1 MNIANNT
8 LVVRDG
14 IALLVAIGKR
24 TQPWH
29 NSCVKVRLPKKMRKL
44 RVLVMMDELLVPP
57 DNASA
62 LSEEARVRY
71 RTEHDVLAALR
82 GMGHD
87 AKPCGVKTDLGVIVP
102 AIEEFQ
108 PHVCFNL
115 IEDFDG
121 VATHDQHVVSYLEL
135 LKQPYTGCNP
145 RGLTIAR
152 DKAVAKKILAYSGIN
167 VPQFQVFAKDR
178 TVKPGDDLPYPAIVK
193 SLTEEGS
200 TGISQ
205 ASIVN
210 SHDELAE
217 RVAFIHEKLN
227 TPAIAEQYIDGRELY
242 VGIIGNAKLSALPVW
257 ELNLASM
264 PSDSAKIAT
273 SKVKWDAAYQEK
285 YAITSGAA
293 VDLPPALEDHILET
307 CKTIYRLLNLSGYAR
322 IDLRLT
328 PSGEIYFLEANPNPQ
343 IARGEDFAESAAHVG
358 LSYEALLHKILTLG
372 LSYHP
377 LRLAA

>member
-1 MNIANNT
+1 
-8 LVVRDG
+8 
-14 IALLVAIGKR
+14 
-24 TQPWH
+24 
-29 NSCVKVRLPKKMRKL
+29 MRQV

-57 DNASA
+57 DDVSG
-62 LSEEARVRY
+62 LSDAERARF
-71 RTEHDVLAALR
+71 RTEYDVLTTLR
-82 GMGHD
+82 AMGHD
-87 AKPCGVKTDLGVIVP
+87 ANPCGVKSDLSVITP
-102 AIEEFQ
+102 AIEKYQ

-152 DKAVAKKILAYSGIN
+152 DKAVAKKILAYHGIH
-167 VPQFQVFAKDR
+167 VPQFQVFPKDR
-178 TVKPGDDLPYPAIVK
+178 AVKPTDDLPYPAIVK

-210 SHDELAE
+210 THDELAD

-242 VGIIGNAKLSALPVW
+242 VGVIGNAKLTALPVW
-257 ELNLASM
+257 ELNLADL
-264 PSDSAKIAT
+264 PDDSAKIAT
-273 SKVKWDAAYQEK
+273 SKVKWDVTYQKK
-285 YAITSGAA
+285 YNIVSGPAQNLSDELHDGI
-293 VDLPPALEDHILET
+293 VDT
-307 CKTIYRLLNLSGYAR
+307 CKDIYRLLNLSGYAR
-322 IDLRLT
+322 VDLRLT
-328 PSGEIYFLEANPNPQ
+328 PDGQVYFLEANPNPQ
-343 IARGEDFAESAAHVG
+343 IARGEDFADSAAAAG
-358 LSYEALLHKILTLG
+358 LSYETLLHKIMTLG
-372 LSYHP
+372 MSYHP

>member
-1 MNIANNT
+1 MA
-8 LVVRDG
+8 
-14 IALLVAIGKR
+14 
-24 TQPWH
+24 
-29 NSCVKVRLPKKMRKL
+29 CVNVRLPKKMRKL

-57 DNASA
+57 DDAGAMSA
-62 LSEEARVRY
+62 TERTRF
-71 RTEHDVLAALR
+71 RTEYDVLAALR

-87 AKPCGVKTDLGVIVP
+87 ARPCGVKTDLGVITP
-102 AIEEFQ
+102 ALDEFQ

-152 DKAVAKKILAYSGIN
+152 DKAVAKKILAYSGIH

-178 TVKPGDDLPYPAIVK
+178 AVKPTDDLPYPAIVK

-210 SHDELAE
+210 THDELAE
-217 RVAFIHEKLN
+217 RVGFIHEKLN

-257 ELNLASM
+257 ELNLANM
-264 PSDSAKIAT
+264 PADSVRIAT
-273 SKVKWDAAYQEK
+273 SKVKWDVAYQEK
-285 YAITSGAA
+285 YAIQSGPA
-293 VDLPPALEDHILET
+293 VDLSPAQNEQILET
-307 CKTIYRLLNLSGYAR
+307 CKSIYRLLNLSGYAR

-343 IARGEDFAESAAHVG
+343 IARGEDFADSAAHAG

-372 LSYHP
+372 MSYHP

>member
-1 MNIANNT
+1 
-8 LVVRDG
+8 
-14 IALLVAIGKR
+14 
-24 TQPWH
+24 
-29 NSCVKVRLPKKMRKL
+29 
-44 RVLVMMDELLVPP
+44 
-57 DNASA
+57 
-62 LSEEARVRY
+62 
-71 RTEHDVLAALR
+71 
-82 GMGHD
+82 MGHE
-87 AKPCGVKTDLGVIVP
+87 AQSCGVKTDLGVIAP
-102 AIEEFQ
+102 AIQTFQ

-152 DKAVAKKILAYSGIN
+152 DKAVAKKILAYHGIH

-178 TVKPGDDLPYPAIVK
+178 AVRPDANRAYPVIVK

-205 ASIVN
+205 ASIV
-210 SHDELAE
+210 HTDAELAD

-242 VGIIGNAKLSALPVW
+242 CGIMGNAKLTALPVW
-257 ELNLASM
+257 ELNLSKLPEDA
-264 PSDSAKIAT
+264 AKIAT
-273 SKVKWDAAYQEK
+273 SKVKWDLNYQRR
-285 YAITSGAA
+285 YDIHSGPAH
-293 VDLPPALEDHILET
+293 DLSRDQNDYLQDT
-307 CKTIYRLLNLSGYAR
+307 CKQIYRLLNLSGYAR

-328 PSGEIYFLEANPNPQ
+328 PTGDIYFLEANPNPQ
-343 IARGEDFAESAAHVG
+343 IAYGEDFAESADKAG
-358 LSYEALLHKILTLG
+358 LTYEMLLHKILTLG
-372 LSYHP
+372 MSYHP